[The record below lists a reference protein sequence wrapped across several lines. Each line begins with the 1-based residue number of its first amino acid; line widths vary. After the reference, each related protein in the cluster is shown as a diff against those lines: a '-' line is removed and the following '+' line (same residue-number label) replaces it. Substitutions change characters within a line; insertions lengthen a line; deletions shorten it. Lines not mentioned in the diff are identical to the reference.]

1 MKIRY
6 KIMLLFT
13 LLVTGIISLLTGSIY
28 YSSRAERIAAFNR
41 RLKARASYNTRLYT
55 DLGDSAFYFIRRN
68 DSASMLGT
76 IGARSVGM
84 YTDDGKVVY
93 LFHMPGT
100 KPLTIS
106 DSLLREVKD
115 KGEVDFTTDN
125 RDAIAVHEVTQRGSI
140 IVVVVGHDDDG
151 IERLETLKR
160 ILLIG
165 LVTSIVITAL
175 VSFLFARQLLRPIAL
190 IIKEVNEVSSFDLS
204 RRIRAGTGQD
214 EMSQLATTFNDL
226 LARLQESFAIQRRFI
241 SNASH
246 ELSTPLTSVSSQVEV
261 VLQNER
267 SAEEYKQVLFSVR
280 EDVQQM
286 RQLTKSL
293 LEIAKTGS
301 QGGIELNEVRIDEVL
316 LKVVGDVKKLSVA
329 YNVDLDF
336 GEFPEDEKDFVV
348 FGNIDLLY
356 IAIKNVV
363 ENGCKYSPD
372 STSQVD
378 LTFSHHKI
386 FIRVINRGNV
396 IPLDELPQI
405 FQPFYRGSGT
415 GNSRGFGLGL
425 SLAQRIIALH
435 KGIIHVQSDPENG
448 TCFTIELPAIKIFN

>member
-1 MKIRY
+1 
-6 KIMLLFT
+6 MLLFT

-28 YSSRAERIAAFNR
+28 YSAKAERVKAFSR
-41 RLKARASYNTRLYT
+41 RLRARANYNIYLYGT
-55 DLGDSAFYFIRRN
+55 MGDSSFYYMHRT
-68 DSASMLGT
+68 DSASMVGALASRS
-76 IGARSVGM
+76 IGIW
-84 YTDDGKVVY
+84 TEDGKPIY
-93 LFHMPGT
+93 LFELPGT
-100 KPLTIS
+100 KHLAVS
-106 DSLLREVKD
+106 DTLFREVKE
-115 KGEVDFTTDN
+115 KGEKSFTMDN
-125 RDAIAVHEVTQRGSI
+125 RDAIAVHRVTGRRNF
-140 IVVVVGHDDDG
+140 IVVVAGRDEDG
-151 IERLETLKR
+151 LDRLETLKK

-165 LVTSIVITAL
+165 LVTSIVLTAL

-190 IIKEVNEVSSFDLS
+190 IIREVNEISSYDLS
-204 RRIRAGTGQD
+204 HRIRAGSGQD
-214 EMSQLATTFNDL
+214 EMSQLANTFNDL
-226 LARLQESFAIQRRFI
+226 LARLQEAFAIQRRFI

-261 VLQNER
+261 VLQKER

-316 LKVVGDVKKLSVA
+316 LKVIGDVKKLSAA
-329 YNVDLDF
+329 YVVELEF

-363 ENGCKYSPD
+363 ENGCKYSPNA
-372 STSQVD
+372 TSFVD
-378 LTFSHHKI
+378 LSFHHHKI

-396 IPLDELPQI
+396 IPVEELPQI

-415 GNSRGFGLGL
+415 GSSRGFGLGL
-425 SLAQRIIALH
+425 SLAERIISLH
-435 KGIIHVQSDPENG
+435 KGSILVQSDPANG

>member
-1 MKIRY
+1 
-6 KIMLLFT
+6 MLLFT

-28 YSSRAERIAAFNR
+28 YSSKAERVAAFDR
-41 RLKARASYNTRLYT
+41 RLKGRASYNIQLYT
-55 DLGDSAFYFIRRN
+55 LMGDSAFSNIRRN
-68 DSASMLGT
+68 DSISAAGIVGS
-76 IGARSVGM
+76 RSIAM
-84 YTDDGKVVY
+84 YAEDGKRVY
-93 LFHMPGT
+93 LFEMPGT
-100 KPLTIS
+100 PPIAVS
-106 DSLLREVKD
+106 DTLFREVRE
-115 KGEVDFTTDN
+115 KGEVDFTMDS
-125 RDAIAVHEVTQRGSI
+125 RDAIAVLRNTPKRNL
-140 IVVVVGHDDDG
+140 IVVVAGHDDDG
-151 IERLETLKR
+151 LDRLQTLKR

-165 LVTSIVITAL
+165 LVTSIFLTAL

-190 IIKEVNEVSSFDLS
+190 IIREVNEISSFDLS
-204 RRIRAGTGQD
+204 RRIQAGSGQD
-214 EMSQLATTFNDL
+214 EMSQLANTFNEL

-267 SAEEYKQVLFSVR
+267 SAEEYKQVLSSVR

-316 LKVVGDVKKLSVA
+316 LKVVGDVKKLSVS
-329 YNVDLDF
+329 YTVGLEF

-356 IAIKNVV
+356 IAVKNIV
-363 ENGCKYSPD
+363 ENGCKYSSD
-372 STSQVD
+372 ATSLVD
-378 LTFSHHKI
+378 LSFRHHKI
-386 FIRVINRGNV
+386 FIQVINRGNV
-396 IPLDELPQI
+396 IPENELPQI

-415 GNSRGFGLGL
+415 GSSRGFGLGL

-435 KGIIHVQSDPENG
+435 KGTILVQSDPDHG
-448 TCFTIELPAIKIFN
+448 TCFSIELPAIKIFN